1 MARIGGD
8 TVPTARTRA
17 NRKWN
22 EKAYA
27 QLGITI
33 PKARKPEI
41 AALAAANGETVNG
54 LVNRLLWEY
63 AGMTEEQW
71 RATSSNSED

>member
-1 MARIGGD
+1 MS
-8 TVPTARTRA
+8 TARTRA

-54 LVNRLLWEY
+54 LVNRLLREF
-63 AGMTEEQW
+63 AGMTKEQW
-71 RATSSNSED
+71 RATGNTEK

>member
-1 MARIGGD
+1 M
-8 TVPTARTRA
+8 PTARTRA
-17 NRKWN
+17 NRRWN

-41 AALAAANGETVNG
+41 VALAAANGETVNG

-63 AGMTEEQW
+63 AGMTEDQW
-71 RATSSNSED
+71 RATGDTEK